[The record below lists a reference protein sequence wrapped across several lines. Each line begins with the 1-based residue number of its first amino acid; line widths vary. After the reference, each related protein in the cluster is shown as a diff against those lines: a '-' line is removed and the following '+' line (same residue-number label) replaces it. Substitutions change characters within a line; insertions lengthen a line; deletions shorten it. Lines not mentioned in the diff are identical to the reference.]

1 MSDNPV
7 QPTTEEQQP
16 QTTSGKVEFT
26 PEQQRVF
33 DYELAQRARR
43 AEESATR
50 KALEKLGVE
59 NLESAAEALKKVRER
74 EEAEMTEREKL
85 HKQID
90 DLANKNKAHT
100 EQIQFMQRQRLTDAR
115 DTAIKSALTN
125 ARVTNTDRV
134 FTLLSAER
142 KAELEAVMSETG
154 EIDKKSV
161 EKLIASAQKEY
172 PEYFRSGSP
181 GSPSNAGGTAPSAD
195 AERIRKTLEQRKPI
209 RL

>member
-7 QPTTEEQQP
+7 QPTTE
-16 QTTSGKVEFT
+16 TTSAPVSADAKTFT
-26 PEQQRVF
+26 QADVDRIISERIK
-33 DYELAQRARR
+33 R
-43 AEESATR
+43 AEEAATK
-50 KALEKLGVE
+50 KALDKLGV
-59 NLESAAEALKKVRER
+59 NDFDSAAEALKKAKER
-74 EEAEMTEREKL
+74 EEAELTEREKL
-85 HKQID
+85 LKQID

-100 EQIQFMQRQRLTDAR
+100 EQILFMQRERLTSAR
-115 DTAIKSALTN
+115 DAAIKSALTN
-125 ARVTNTDRV
+125 ARVTNVDRV

-154 EIDKKSV
+154 EIDKKAV
-161 EKLIASAQKEY
+161 EKLTATAQKEY
-172 PEYFRSGSP
+172 AEYFRSGSP

>member
-7 QPTTEEQQP
+7 QPTTEST
-16 QTTSGKVEFT
+16 TTSALVSEAKFT
-26 PEQQRVF
+26 QADVDRIISERIK
-33 DYELAQRARR
+33 R
-43 AEESATR
+43 AEEAATK
-50 KALEKLGVE
+50 KALDKLGV
-59 NLESAAEALKKVRER
+59 NDFDSAAETLKKAKER
-74 EEAEMTEREKL
+74 EEAELTEREKL
-85 HKQID
+85 LKQID

-100 EQIQFMQRQRLTDAR
+100 EQILFMQRERLTSAR
-115 DTAIKSALTN
+115 DTAIKSALTT
-125 ARVTNTDRV
+125 ARVTNVDRV

-154 EIDKKSV
+154 EIDKKAV
-161 EKLIASAQKEY
+161 EKLTATAQKEY
-172 PEYFRSGSP
+172 AEYFRSGSP